1 MKKVRCI
8 DTAKSPRLILGK
20 IYQVESETTW
30 SYQIKDEWFDNPP
43 QSHINFKGLLGGW
56 NKDRFV
62 IVSEDEASATVSS
75 TATFNGRQEK
85 PCQTCGKNNDVGV
98 NVCWCCGNQPHT

>member
-1 MKKVRCI
+1 MKVKCI
-8 DTAKSPRLILGK
+8 NNGGSPRLIIGK

-62 IVSEDEASATVSS
+62 VVEDNTPTSVNASE
-75 TATFNGRQEK
+75 RQEK
-85 PCQTCGKNNDVGV
+85 PCQVCKRPNDVGV
-98 NVCWCCGNQPHT
+98 NVCWNCGNAP